1 MNHFGINNVL
11 NDYLAESAFTKFLSI
26 FQNSYEKSFPIK
38 TKIIS
43 QKDESHP
50 WITESHLKDMKERDK
65 LCRLSKKKKIDKK
78 TYTDF
83 RNNLNE
89 RLRVSKGEYYNQLF
103 EFHKNNTK
111 KTWEVINNVIRTKS
125 STRPKII
132 LSDDEGNKYSE
143 NEIPSKF
150 LDYYTSIA
158 DKLTAEIPTSQ
169 SDAASYLTNR
179 MELDF
184 QMSPI
189 SPIEVDTIIDE
200 MKNNGKN
207 PNTISTTVLVNS
219 KHIINPI
226 LCHLTNL
233 FVEQGYFPDHLKTGC
248 ISPIFKGGDRE
259 KIIITDQFA
268 HSFVE
273 LY

>member
-1 MNHFGINNVL
+1 MSGIIETSITDHYSVYMIIPDIKISNNQSTNIKYRLINDKTQRTFNCYLNHFGINNVL

-103 EFHKNNTK
+103 EFHRNNTK
-111 KTWEVINNVIRTKS
+111 KTWEVINNVIR
-125 STRPKII
+125 
-132 LSDDEGNKYSE
+132 
-143 NEIPSKF
+143 
-150 LDYYTSIA
+150 
-158 DKLTAEIPTSQ
+158 
-169 SDAASYLTNR
+169 
-179 MELDF
+179 
-184 QMSPI
+184 
-189 SPIEVDTIIDE
+189 
-200 MKNNGKN
+200 
-207 PNTISTTVLVNS
+207 
-219 KHIINPI
+219 
-226 LCHLTNL
+226 
-233 FVEQGYFPDHLKTGC
+233 
-248 ISPIFKGGDRE
+248 
-259 KIIITDQFA
+259 
-268 HSFVE
+268 
-273 LY
+273 